1 MGAYVPRKGD
11 LIVLFFDPQTGHEQQ
26 GRRSALVTPACTE
39 PRVHTPSEV
48 PAMFTITT
56 ERVPIFVWGEAADE
70 ATLAQARNL
79 ANLPFAFRHVA
90 LMPDAHVGYGM
101 PIGGVLA
108 TVGQVIPHAV
118 GLDIGCGVRAWRT
131 NIRADDLRPRRE
143 AVLHQ
148 IQHDVPQGFDWHK
161 ASQTHR
167 TDLFGSVPD
176 VPVLQAELHKAE
188 RQVGSLGGGNHFI
201 ELQQD
206 PDGVAWVMVHTG
218 SRNVG
223 KQMAEH
229 YDHLARELNRREGS
243 PVPLEWGLAHL
254 GTDTAAGQEYLEVM
268 GWCLRFAFESRRL
281 IAEAVNQALARL
293 FPGVRPDEQTDVHHN
308 YAAVETHFG
317 ERVVVH
323 RKGAV
328 RAVGTVL
335 VPGSMGTASYVA
347 SGLGEP
353 ASFESCSHGAGRA
366 MGRKAALRTLPRE
379 RVLRELEALDV
390 ALAKTHTGDVAEEAP
405 EAYKDIEVV
414 MRWQSE
420 LVQPLVRLTPL
431 GVVKG

>member
-1 MGAYVPRKGD
+1 
-11 LIVLFFDPQTGHEQQ
+11 
-26 GRRSALVTPACTE
+26 
-39 PRVHTPSEV
+39 
-48 PAMFTITT
+48 MFTITT
-56 ERVPIFVWGEAADE
+56 ERIPILVWGEAADD
-70 ATLAQARNL
+70 ATLAQVRNL

-118 GLDIGCGVRAWRT
+118 GLDIGCGVRAWCT
-131 NIRADDLRPRRE
+131 NIPAEDLRPRRE

-148 IQHDVPQGFDWHK
+148 VQRDVPQGFDWHK
-161 ASQTHR
+161 ASQAHR

-176 VPVLQAELHKAE
+176 VPVLRDELHKAE

-201 ELQQD
+201 ELQRD

-229 YDHLARELNRREGS
+229 YDHLARDVNRAEGS

-254 GTDTAAGQEYLEVM
+254 GTDTPAGQEYLAVM
-268 GWCLRFAFESRRL
+268 DWCLRFAFESRRL
-281 IAEAVNQALARL
+281 IAEAVNEALARL
-293 FPGVRPDEQTDVHHN
+293 FPGAQPSEQTDVHHN

-317 ERVVVH
+317 REVVVH

-328 RAVGTVL
+328 CAVGTVL

-347 SGLGEP
+347 EGLGNPE
-353 ASFESCSHGAGRA
+353 SFESCSHGAGRA
-366 MGRKAALRTLPRE
+366 MGRKAALRALPRE
-379 RVLRELEALDV
+379 RVLAELEALDI
-390 ALAKTHTGDVAEEAP
+390 ALAKTHKADVAEEAP
-405 EAYKDIEVV
+405 EAYKDIEDV
-414 MRWQSE
+414 MRWQRD
-420 LVQPLVRLTPL
+420 LVRPLVRLTPL